1 MQKVLLQT
9 TMIPQP
15 DLLEVGVAVGQGTGP
30 ELADVFVE
38 VLSQLARHFSL
49 QIKVHRSSRIYHSYQ
64 SLFSA
69 GAGLQH
75 VRDETT
81 LDASHYEDFCKKQA
95 AQGTNVIFRT
105 AFTAQSLYLVRQH
118 LEAVKVEH
126 FHKPSAEILLI
137 RDQAQGFYTG
147 SNAYS
152 LDALSVSRTSQFDKA
167 IFGRVV
173 TYSLLRARRCWGE
186 NIKVESLTL
195 VYKHHLFDGIFDV
208 WAQEWSQEHG
218 LYIRF
223 VQPDT
228 MNRNILAFGVQGRQL
243 IIASNEYADIM
254 EVLFLDM
261 FDLGVQETS
270 YSENVYLSPAT
281 SELVEYQ
288 TVHGS
293 ADDLTGK
300 GIVNPSATLK
310 AAATILER
318 HGLCKGIESNMN
330 HAIARMAQRK
340 YCTPDQGGTAT
351 TAAYVSAVL
360 HYLANLYSKPSI
372 SSLNRRLSVMPT
384 VTETRTP
391 KPNLPTLGL
400 KTGLLIIDFQK
411 DFAASINASS
421 PPLSTITNNISRLLS
436 HVRKAQKQAFSSESP
451 EPTSASFSIK
461 DIEII
466 HIRFLGDPSYQLAPW
481 TYRNVNSNRRER
493 CISGTEGADF
503 IEPIKPQDNER
514 VFDKHSIFDPFMVQN
529 FETYLRGKGIQHLIL
544 AGLYGDVCVD
554 ATARSGFQKGFYISL
569 VEGCVGNLHSRL
581 EDWQRFAHAVYGA
594 RMLPL
599 EQLETCKGGE
609 EADAGK
615 WEGPKAKL

>member
-1 MQKVLLQT
+1 
-9 TMIPQP
+9 MIPQP
-15 DLLEVGVAVGQGTGP
+15 ELLEVGVAVGQGTGP

-75 VRDETT
+75 IRDETS
-81 LDASHYEDFCKKQA
+81 LDATHYEDFCKKQA

-105 AFTAQSLYLVRQH
+105 AFTAQSLYLVRQQ

-126 FHKPSAEILLI
+126 FHNPSAEILLI

-147 SNAYS
+147 FNAYS
-152 LDALSVSRTSQFDKA
+152 VDALSVSRTSHFDKA
-167 IFGRVV
+167 IFGRIV
-173 TYSLLRARRCWGE
+173 TYSLLRARRCWGKDFK
-186 NIKVESLTL
+186 IESLTL

-218 LYIRF
+218 LSVRF

-330 HAIARMAQRK
+330 HTIGRMAQRK

-360 HYLANLYSKPSI
+360 HYLADLYSKPNI

-384 VTETRTP
+384 LTETRTP
-391 KPNLPTLGL
+391 RPNLPTLGL
-400 KTGLLIIDFQK
+400 KTALLIIDFQQ
-411 DFAASINASS
+411 DFADSINASS
-421 PPLSTITNNISRLLS
+421 PPLSTINSNISHLLS
-436 HVRKAQKQAFSSESP
+436 HIRNAQNQALSSVSSKP
-451 EPTSASFSIK
+451 ISASSSIK

-466 HIRFLGDPSYQLAPW
+466 HIRFLGDRAYQFAPW
-481 TYRNVNSNRRER
+481 TYRNTTSNRPDK
-493 CISGTEGADF
+493 CVSGTDGASF
-503 IEPIKPQDNER
+503 LEPIVPQKNER
-514 VFDKHSIFDPFMVQN
+514 VFEKPSLFDPFMIPD
-529 FETYLRGKGIQHLIL
+529 FETYLRGKGIEHLIL
-544 AGLYGDVCVD
+544 AGLYGDVCLD
-554 ATARSGFQKGFYISL
+554 STARSGFQKGFWISIMK
-569 VEGCVGNLHSRL
+569 GCVGNLHLSL
-581 EDWQRFAHAVYGA
+581 EDWERFAREVYGA
-594 RMLPL
+594 KMLSL
-599 EQLETCKGGE
+599 KEFETSKDTE
-609 EADAGK
+609 DVESGK
-615 WEGPKAKL
+615 KEGLKAKL